1 MVCSGAFWS
10 ADKCGKYRID
20 PNKRNPVRENF
31 LKEEK
36 TVVSKACLFE
46 MQTLFLKSGAG
57 LQEHLW
63 EGQCCVTMLSEHE

>member
-1 MVCSGAFWS
+1 MKPIIMDFSGI
-10 ADKCGKYRID
+10 YRE
-20 PNKRNPVRENF
+20 ENF